1 MWAALRRRWKN
12 LSAAAALAR
21 PPRLALAHPKALM
34 THAGGMS
41 DGPLPDPDPR
51 LSDRGRRTGYR
62 LEERDGVISD
72 RGIVEA
78 CES

>member
-1 MWAALRRRWKN
+1 
-12 LSAAAALAR
+12 
-21 PPRLALAHPKALM
+21 
-34 THAGGMS
+34 MS